1 VFRQAHY
8 FGAVIVTAGG
18 LFLAN
23 YYLSQ
28 KLSLENYGSFSL
40 VSSAIGVF
48 TSLFMFGQA
57 SAISTAYFSDDK
69 KICRNIN
76 KELISSIRIILISFF
91 GFSFIGLLIW
101 HQLYSHKL
109 SLSIVITALIAALS
123 CTFQIFFISAINCVD
138 RYRIYLFS
146 TIISSAILILMLFK
160 NASIIGYL
168 HALIASS
175 ISSIAIICIS
185 FKLSGSTAE
194 SPSTRVFGGR
204 ELIFFGWVAI
214 PGMVISSATGFI
226 DKYLLGHILSFND
239 VAIYSMATLISISVG
254 RVLISALVKSNSIL
268 LLRHLQDGD
277 RHACN
282 KILHQIELLFCVFC
296 ILVFIIYYCVAKPV
310 VLSVFGDKFLPAV
323 PFLFTLFVA
332 VTLEGQMQ
340 FMAQILIQKK
350 KLYVLVA
357 NSAFI
362 LLLALVLNYLLIPI
376 IFIQGAVLTF
386 FFCNLLNLIIVY
398 YEVKKIIKWVKFPY
412 FIVIFSVLTFAF
424 TFFFP
429 VM

>member
-1 VFRQAHY
+1 MFRQAHY

-23 YYLSQ
+23 YFLSQ

-40 VSSAIGVF
+40 ISAAIGVF

-76 KELISSIRIILISFF
+76 KELISSIRIIFISFL
-91 GFSFIGLLIW
+91 GFSFFGLLIW

-109 SLSIVITALIAALS
+109 SLSIAVTALFAALS
-123 CTFQIFFISAINCVD
+123 STFQIFFISAINCVD
-138 RYRIYLFS
+138 RYRIYFFS
-146 TIISSAILILMLFK
+146 AIISSAILICMLFN
-160 NASIIGYL
+160 NASITGYL

-175 ISSIAIICIS
+175 ISSIAIICIG
-185 FKLSGSTAE
+185 FKLSDSIVRG
-194 SPSTRVFGGR
+194 PSTRVFAGK
-204 ELIFFGWVAI
+204 ELLFFGWVAI
-214 PGMVISSATGFI
+214 PGMVISSAIGFM
-226 DKYLLGHILSFND
+226 DKYLLGHILSFNE
-239 VAIYSMATLISISVG
+239 VAIYSMATLISVSVG

-277 RHACN
+277 KVRCN
-282 KILHQIELLFCVFC
+282 KILHQIELLFCISC
-296 ILVFIIYYCVAKPV
+296 ILVFIIYYCAAKPV

-323 PFLFTLFVA
+323 PFLLTLFLA
-332 VTLEGQMQ
+332 VMLEGEMQ
-340 FMAQILIQKK
+340 FMAQILIQKR

-362 LLLALVLNYLLIPI
+362 LLLAIVLNYLLIPVL
-376 IFIQGAVLTF
+376 FIKGAVLTF

-398 YEVKKIIKWVKFPY
+398 FEVKKDINWIRFPR
-412 FIVIFSVLTFAF
+412 FIVIFSGLTFAF